1 MDATSSRTAGRIVK
15 ASLVRDDV
23 EVSAGMA
30 RILSSG
36 GAAPP
41 CVSRPSSPVTA
52 PTADPPRAAYSD
64 AMSTEPYHPR
74 RPARSFFVTA
84 RGLRQHLLEWGD
96 PSLTRDDR
104 PTLVM
109 LHGWMDVAAS
119 FQFVVDALA
128 EDRHVLAL
136 DWRGFGASDIPA
148 ADTYFFPEYL
158 GDLELVLDELFGL
171 ARAPIDLLGH
181 SMGGN
186 VAMLYAGTRPEKVR
200 RLVNLEGFGMPR
212 SKPSHAPG
220 RMAKWLDELKTP
232 TQLRPYADLGAV
244 ANRLTKTNPLLRAD
258 RASWLAGQW
267 SGPTGNGDE
276 RALLADANH
285 KRMSPLNAQV
295 DDWLEFYK
303 RITAP
308 LLWIEGD
315 RSDVSVWWGNRYT
328 KAEFHERLNVVA
340 DAQRHV
346 VGPAG
351 HMLHHDRPEDI
362 ARLLEAFLS
371 ESRPPRIEP
380 S

>member
-128 EDRHVLAL
+128 VDRHVLAL